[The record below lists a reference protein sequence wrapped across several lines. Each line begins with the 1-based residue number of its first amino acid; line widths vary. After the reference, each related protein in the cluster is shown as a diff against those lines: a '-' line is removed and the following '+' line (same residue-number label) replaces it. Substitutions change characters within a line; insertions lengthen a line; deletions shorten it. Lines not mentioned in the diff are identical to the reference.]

1 MKSLTCETSRSFV
14 QKEKPM
20 PVPQK
25 GQVVIKVACAAICGS
40 DHLLWLAGVPC
51 TPGHEFSGWVED
63 PGDSGFKKGDRVC
76 APEINPCGECEFC
89 LSGQENLCVRGLTGV
104 PGVSADGAYGE
115 YVAVRADLL
124 RRLPDDMP
132 MELGA
137 IAEPAAVSLH
147 GLRRS
152 GMPVGETLLVW
163 GNGPIG
169 IYAAALAKLEG
180 AKAVYMVGRNPGRVD
195 FCNALDFVDGCFS
208 VKDAELDKKLAEA
221 APGGFGY
228 AVDALGRTDA
238 FDQLLSHMR
247 VRGTIALL
255 GLHSQTVEFNT
266 AALLAKE
273 VSLVPGWFFTLKE
286 YDDALALIEANREM
300 FMRTISRRIPA
311 DAETVQE
318 KWWPSS
324 PPTRPAM

>member
-132 MELGA
+132 MELRA

-163 GNGPIG
+163 GKRADRHLRRRPCQARRRQGSLHGRPQPRARGFLQCSG
-169 IYAAALAKLEG
+169 ISWTAASAQRMRSWTKNSP
-180 AKAVYMVGRNPGRVD
+180 RQRQ
-195 FCNALDFVDGCFS
+195 
-208 VKDAELDKKLAEA
+208 
-221 APGGFGY
+221 GGFSY
-228 AVDALGRTDA
+228 AVDALGSTDA

-273 VSLVPGWFFTLKE
+273 VSLVPRLVL
-286 YDDALALIEANREM
+286 Y
-300 FMRTISRRIPA
+300 
-311 DAETVQE
+311 AEGVTM
-318 KWWPSS
+318 
-324 PPTRPAM
+324 TRWRS